1 MSILQPMFR
10 SVPTRLW
17 HLRRAKAF
25 LLLAVFLSA
34 GTSLPGPDA
43 LLYHNGVT
51 ELDRSQSHI
60 EPAGGC
66 LDHAG
71 HCVLGRTA
79 SGSGAVVT
87 LVRGV
92 RVEPTNRPAPARLPA
107 VPHTQA
113 DRGTVPQP
121 RAPPAPIV

>member
-10 SVPTRLW
+10 SVTSRLW

-34 GTSLPGPDA
+34 GTSLPGLDA
-43 LLYHNGVT
+43 LLYHHGGEV
-51 ELDRSQSHI
+51 DRSQSHI

-79 SGSGAVVT
+79 SGSGAAVS

-92 RVEPTNRPAPARLPA
+92 RIEPAGRPVPALLPA
-107 VPHTQA
+107 VPHTKA
-113 DRGTVPQP
+113 YRSTVSQP
-121 RAPPAPIV
+121 RAPPASIV

>member
-1 MSILQPMFR
+1 MSILQPMYRF
-10 SVPTRLW
+10 VPARRW

-43 LLYHNGVT
+43 LLYHHGAAGL
-51 ELDRSQSHI
+51 ERSQSHV

-92 RVEPTNRPAPARLPA
+92 RIEPTDRPAPARLPA
-107 VPHTQA
+107 RPHSKA
-113 DRGTVPQP
+113 DRGSVPQP
-121 RAPPAPIV
+121 RAPPASIL